1 MSLRCHALRRCLERT
16 SKTFH
21 TTFPSEQR
29 QSLPTSRTRI
39 HTQNSTP
46 LTWLPRKVHGTSQIV
61 KAGNSQFFTLPDILL
76 DSLAGA
82 TTLALAYGLEIQ
94 QTDDR
99 YLQIAER
106 AVIGLAETFV
116 PGRFLVDSI
125 PLLKYV
131 PSWMPGAGFKRKA
144 KEWKA
149 LATEMMDSPFEAAQK
164 AIVRTTIFYL
174 YMRRL
179 IVRDLVR
186 RNS

>member
-1 MSLRCHALRRCLERT
+1 M
-16 SKTFH
+16 
-21 TTFPSEQR
+21 
-29 QSLPTSRTRI
+29 
-39 HTQNSTP
+39 
-46 LTWLPRKVHGTSQIV
+46 
-61 KAGNSQFFTLPDILL
+61 
-76 DSLAGA
+76 
-82 TTLALAYGLEIQ
+82 
-94 QTDDR
+94 
-99 YLQIAER
+99 
-106 AVIGLAETFV
+106 
-116 PGRFLVDSI
+116 DSI